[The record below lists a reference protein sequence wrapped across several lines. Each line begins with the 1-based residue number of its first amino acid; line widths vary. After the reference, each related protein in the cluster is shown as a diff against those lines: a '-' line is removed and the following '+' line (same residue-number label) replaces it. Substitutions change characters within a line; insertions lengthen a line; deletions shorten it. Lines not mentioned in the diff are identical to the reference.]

1 MSSLPLKFN
10 SIIITSFFHN
20 LKRIWIGFDRND
32 LRVYD
37 LLQVLRDKE
46 SGKSRA
52 FGFITFACTFM
63 AEAALEG
70 KEHIINGRMV
80 EPRLATPDVKKL
92 EMSEPEYMRQLVITN
107 FLLIFTND
115 TENWFK

>member
-1 MSSLPLKFN
+1 
-10 SIIITSFFHN
+10 
-20 LKRIWIGFDRND
+20 
-32 LRVYD
+32 

-115 TENWFK
+115 TEN